1 MGKNTVSNQNFVQ
14 KIAGKNSGIGVSF
27 SPFFSYLSWSA
38 VRHKKTKAL
47 GICLGGGEDAD
58 AGGDGTATKGDDMAI
73 LEFLCIQSLGFFR
86 NDCSGESLIIMEES
100 LKTTRSW
107 HYSQVTCSILEMLK

>member
-1 MGKNTVSNQNFVQ
+1 MGKKHTHLQAKFRER
-14 KIAGKNSGIGVSF
+14 IAGKKSGIGVSF

-58 AGGDGTATKGDDMAI
+58 AGGMVPLPKVMTW
-73 LEFLCIQSLGFFR
+73 LSLNF
-86 NDCSGESLIIMEES
+86 CVSSL
-100 LKTTRSW
+100 
-107 HYSQVTCSILEMLK
+107 